1 MVTEKDF
8 WKSRIIKWTALD
20 PIDRLSEVLFG
31 LIMALSFIGT
41 ISASTAGRQDINQL
55 LWAALGCNFAWG
67 LVDAIMNIMD
77 TFLARRHDLSQFLKL
92 KKAKKIEETR
102 KIVKNN
108 LSPLVAELMNDAELD
123 SLGVKIKQL
132 PEPGGKATLTVK
144 DFLIAGEIF
153 LLVFLSTF
161 PVVLPFIFI
170 DDVVLALRI
179 SNSLAIILMF
189 TAGFILAKYSG
200 QRPWITAMIYTG
212 LGLLLVAITMAL
224 GG

>member
-1 MVTEKDF
+1 MATEKDF
-8 WKSRIIKWTALD
+8 WKSRINKWTALD

-31 LIMALSFIGT
+31 LIMVLTFTGT
-41 ISASTAGRQDINQL
+41 ISASTAGRQDVGQL

-67 LVDAIMNIMD
+67 LVDAIMNMMD
-77 TFLARRHDLSQFLKL
+77 TLLARGHGLSQFLKL
-92 KKAKKIEETR
+92 IKAQKIEETR
-102 KIVKNN
+102 VIVKDN

-123 SLGVKIKQL
+123 NLGAKMKQL

-179 SNSLAIILMF
+179 SNSVAIMLMF

-200 QRPWITAMIYTG
+200 QRPFTAAMIYTG